1 MGIADIFPQS
11 ILRTIKDISPDT
23 GKRSVLHY
31 RWEDRNQIANCML
44 LTAEENGAG
53 GKWDILPEVWF
64 KDKPDQYLE
73 MHLIPKDKDL
83 WKIERFDDFIRK
95 RRELIINKFSHLIQK
110 NVENEEQNT

>member
-1 MGIADIFPQS
+1 
-11 ILRTIKDISPDT
+11 
-23 GKRSVLHY
+23 
-31 RWEDRNQIANCML
+31 ML

-53 GKWDILPEVWF
+53 GKWDIPPEVWF